1 MNLFSAFAWLCILVG
16 AGFGVWTAY
25 RRGWAEPVWDI
36 ARGAGIGFG
45 YFVLTMLLILTVLAL
60 GEWYRILPA
69 LPEREVLC
77 VGLPLPPPGRACD
90 GRGRATAGI
99 DRRPAR
105 PLRLRDDLP
114 DQPPRAADVGGPAR
128 RHAAPVPALSS
139 VRPLATRP
147 GRRSRLMQPSWYA

>member
-60 GEWYRILPA
+60 GEWYRPSFPRCRSGKCSASGYRYLHLDEPA
-69 LPEREVLC
+69 TGEDARLQESTGGLLARCACGTTYLISRRERRMWEVLPD
-77 VGLPLPPPGRACD
+77 GTLRPYLRYRPFGRWQPD
-90 GRGRATAGI
+90 
-99 DRRPAR
+99 PAAI
-105 PLRLRDDLP
+105 
-114 DQPPRAADVGGPAR
+114 Q
-128 RHAAPVPALSS
+128 
-139 VRPLATRP
+139 
-147 GRRSRLMQPSWYA
+147 